1 MKSYTRVIDLTGRKP
16 VETDPSGDPF
26 LKEPDPSLPEARI
39 DTLPPALRSG
49 LAAAGWPDLMPVQ
62 AKALPYILDGR
73 DLIVQSRTGS
83 GKTGAFLLPLLEL
96 LDPSINSAQALI
108 LAPTRELAL
117 QVDQEFNVL
126 KKGSEKTR
134 SLESIAVYGG
144 VGYNQQM
151 AAFRRGAQ
159 LVVGTPGRILDHLQ
173 RKTLDL
179 KHLRILV
186 LDEADEM
193 LSMGFFPDMR
203 KLQRFLPSDR
213 RSYMFSATIPY
224 KVRQLGE
231 DFLRHPGF
239 LSLSEGH
246 VHIDTMA
253 HWYYVVPPMEKDDVL
268 RRLIELQNPDS
279 AIIFTNTKRK
289 VDYLAQ
295 VLRNFG
301 YDAEPISGDLKQSAR
316 ETVMNQIRAGKL
328 RFLVATDIAAR
339 GIDISD
345 LSHVFMYDVPQDPEY
360 YVHRAGRT
368 ARAGKTGMALTLT
381 TLLDRNAL
389 LAIARKYDIPLEKQE
404 NPTEADVESRIAE
417 RSVLLLEDALRERKP
432 EDRLR
437 FDHLADV
444 ARTLIAEGREVLL
457 ALLIDTF
464 YHERIHERGF
474 SDAESHRQ
482 SAETIDESELV
493 ERLERLLKNKLNLQ
507 VERLRR
513 FAPLARRIASEEAEN
528 AESGEP
534 ELLGMLLDDFLTGRL
549 QVLTAKAAASI
560 APITK
565 PAPRSTPGG
574 RPRDRGRR

>member
-1 MKSYTRVIDLTGRKP
+1 MKSYSHVIDLTGRKP
-16 VETDPSGDPF
+16 EPQHASGEPF
-26 LKEPDPSLPEARI
+26 LKEPEPSLPEART
-39 DTLPPALRSG
+39 DTLPAPLRAG
-49 LAAAGWPDLMPVQ
+49 LDAAGWNDLMPVQ
-62 AKALPYILDGR
+62 AKSIPYILEGR

-83 GKTGAFLLPLLEL
+83 GKTGAFLLPLLAL
-96 LDPSINSAQALI
+96 LDPDTRATQALI

-117 QVDQEFNVL
+117 QVEREFDTL
-126 KKGSEKTR
+126 KRGSTKTQP
-134 SLESIAVYGG
+134 LESVAVYGG
-144 VGYNQQM
+144 VGYKQQI

-159 LVVGTPGRILDHLQ
+159 LVVGTPGRILDHLE

-179 KHLRILV
+179 KDLRVLV

-203 KLQRFLPSDR
+203 KLRRYLPADR
-213 RSYMFSATIPY
+213 RSYMYSATIPY
-224 KVRQLGE
+224 KVRRLGE
-231 DFLRHPGF
+231 DFLRDPGF

-279 AIIFTNTKRK
+279 AIIFTNTKKK

-316 ETVMNQIRAGKL
+316 EKVMGLIRTGEL

-368 ARAGKTGMALTLT
+368 ARAGKTGIALTLT
-381 TLLDRNAL
+381 TLLDRASL
-389 LAIARKYDIPLEKQE
+389 LGIARKYDIQLEKQE
-404 NPTEADVESRIAE
+404 NPTEEDVEARVAE
-417 RSVLLLEDALRERKP
+417 RSILLLEDALRERHP
-432 EDRLR
+432 DERAR
-437 FDHLADV
+437 FEQLADL
-444 ARTLIAEGREVLL
+444 ARTLVADGRELLL
-457 ALLIDTF
+457 ALLIDAF
-464 YHERIHERGF
+464 YHEQMHERREGG
-474 SDAESHRQ
+474 ER
-482 SAETIDESELV
+482 ERRESETESLAEGQLV
-493 ERLERLLKNKLNLQ
+493 ERLESLLGNKLNLQ
-507 VERLRR
+507 VQRLRR
-513 FAPLARRIASEEAEN
+513 FAPLARKIATREEES

-534 ELLGMLLDDFLTGRL
+534 ELLGMLLDDFLRGRL
-549 QVLTAKAAASI
+549 RVQTPRPAAPAAPAAK
-560 APITK
+560 PG
-565 PAPRSTPGG
+565 PGG
-574 RPRDRGRR
+574 PPRRHGRRRR